1 MWHKLIEIVF
11 SLPLS
16 ENSNAIDYV
25 IPDYNEVKQG
35 YVQPP
40 SAMSVDSSKKNL
52 TKQQQQV
59 NKRF

>member
-1 MWHKLIEIVF
+1 MIEIVF

-40 SAMSVDSSKKNL
+40 STMSVDSSKKNL